1 MKRNAI
7 WGQSAD
13 HSRFAGYRV
22 VPARDASLLNDHLCA
37 IEYFFFSQL
46 KRNL

>member
-7 WGQSAD
+7 CSQSAD
-13 HSRFAGYRV
+13 RSRFAGYRV
-22 VPARDASLLNDHLCA
+22 DPARDASLLNDHLCA
-37 IEYFFFSQL
+37 IDYFFSQL